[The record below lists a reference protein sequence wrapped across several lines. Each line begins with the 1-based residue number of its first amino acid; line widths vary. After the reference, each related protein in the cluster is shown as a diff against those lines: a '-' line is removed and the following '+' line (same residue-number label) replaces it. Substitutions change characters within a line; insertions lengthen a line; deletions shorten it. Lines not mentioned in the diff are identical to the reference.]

1 METIP
6 VVMESH
12 NLNKNADRAVLSK
25 EKDSRS
31 GSIYSNAVVDLI
43 AEGGVNLYR
52 YIDNLGLLNE
62 PDLLVLSSKHHYYYD
77 EKELRNVRTII
88 NLKKLNQIKY
98 PDLFLNALV
107 RILPPGTNLIGCF
120 SDDRINK
127 GNGFHYYQ
135 PSRLYNRFLNFL
147 DSKVDQIMNKNQ
159 VYELLTRNGL
169 KTIDMTRM
177 NGLTYFYSK
186 NFYGLPGERS

>member
-1 METIP
+1 
-6 VVMESH
+6 MESH
-12 NLNKNADRAVLSK
+12 YLNKNADRAVLGK
-25 EKDSRS
+25 KKDSRS
-31 GSIYSNAVVDLI
+31 GSIYSNGVVDLI

-159 VYELLTRNGL
+159 VYDLLIRNGL

-186 NFYGLPGERS
+186 NFYGMSGE

>member
-1 METIP
+1 METTP

-12 NLNKNADRAVLSK
+12 NLNKNADRTVLGK

-31 GSIYSNAVVDLI
+31 GSIYSNAIVDLI

-88 NLKKLNQIKY
+88 NLKKMNQIKY

-127 GNGFHYYQ
+127 GNVFHYYQ

-147 DSKVDQIMNKNQ
+147 DSKVDQIMNRNQ

-186 NFYGLPGERS
+186 NFYATPGEKS